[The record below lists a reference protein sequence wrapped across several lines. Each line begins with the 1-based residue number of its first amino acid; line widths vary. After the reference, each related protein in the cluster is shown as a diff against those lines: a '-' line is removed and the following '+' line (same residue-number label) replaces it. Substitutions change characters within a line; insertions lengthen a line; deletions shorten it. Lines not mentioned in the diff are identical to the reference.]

1 MNDYSFGRSINMAR
15 SLPVCITLILM
26 TSSVVAPGDDIHQDR
41 CEVLPLPEHQVSFS
55 IDGIEK
61 LRWHFG
67 DQYPR
72 PFFYPFN
79 GPSGVSLTRMG
90 HPGAQN
96 HDHHRSVWFAHHKLN
111 GVDFWSDDT
120 QARVRQKYWYRYRD
134 GNDEAVMASLLGWFD
149 EGGVEIMEQDVIA
162 ALRPMDAGEH
172 ALELQITMRP
182 PNGVEA
188 VTLDKSNFGLLAVR
202 VSKTLSTYFGGGQMS
217 NSEGLVGEPDIFGK
231 RARWMDYSGP
241 VVVGTGE
248 TRHLVREGITY
259 FDHPQNP
266 RYPTYWHVREDGWM
280 GASFGMHKEWK
291 IDRQNPLVLRYLLHA
306 HSGDYSHEKAELVQH
321 TFSKRPGFRIRKPNA
336 DERHRQYEVERVRLR
351 RAGD

>member
-1 MNDYSFGRSINMAR
+1 MRSHLFVCVTSLFAMLPAR
-15 SLPVCITLILM
+15 
-26 TSSVVAPGDDIHQDR
+26 APGDDFQPDR
-41 CEVLPLPEHQVSFS
+41 CEILPLPGHQVSFS

-111 GVDFWSDDT
+111 GVDFWSDNT
-120 QARVRQKYWYRYRD
+120 KARIRQKHWYRYKD
-134 GNDEAVMASLLGWFD
+134 GSEEAVMASLLGWFD
-149 EGGVEIMEQDVIA
+149 EDGKEVMEQDVIA
-162 ALRPMDAGEH
+162 ALRPMAAGEH

-182 PNGVEA
+182 PEGVEA
-188 VTLDKSNFGLLAVR
+188 VTLDKTNFGLLAVR
-202 VSKTLSTYFGGGQMS
+202 VSKTLSGYFGGGQLR
-217 NSEGLVGEPDIFGK
+217 NSDGVVGEPGTFGK

-241 VVVGTGE
+241 VVVGAGE
-248 TRHLVREGITY
+248 TRHVVREGITY

-280 GASFGMHKEWK
+280 GASFGMQEEWR
-291 IDRQNPLVLRYLLHA
+291 IDRQNPLVLRHLLHA
-306 HSGDYSHEKAELVQH
+306 HSGEYDHDKAERVQQS
-321 TFSKRPGFRIRKPNA
+321 FAERPGFRIRKPTA
-336 DERHRQYEVERVRLR
+336 KERHRQYEVERITSSN
-351 RAGD
+351 AGD